1 MTTVQPLHLDQSEH
15 NRPTQT
21 RLKIKI
27 PQKYQQEPIISRLIS
42 HHGLEVNIVAALLAA
57 NSQNDGWFDLEIWGS
72 SQQIDNALLDLAEL
86 DVEVW
91 YQSGQEV
98 DGW

>member
-1 MTTVQPLHLDQSEH
+1 MTTTKPLHLDQSEH

-27 PQKYQQEPIISRLIS
+27 PQHYQQEPIISRLTS
-42 HHGLEVNIVAALLAA
+42 HHGLEVNIVAALLSA
-57 NSQNDGWFDLEIWGS
+57 NTQNDGWFDLEIRGS
-72 SQQIDNALLDLAEL
+72 SQQIDDALLDLAEL
-86 DVEVW
+86 NVEVW

>member
-1 MTTVQPLHLDQSEH
+1 MTTPQPLHLDQSEFD
-15 NRPTQT
+15 RPTET

-27 PQKYQQEPIISRLIS
+27 PQKYQQQPIISRLTS
-42 HHGLEVNIVAALLAA
+42 HHGLEVNIVAALLGA
-57 NSQNDGWFDLEIWGS
+57 NSQNDGWFDLEIRGS

-91 YQSGQEV
+91 YQSGQEI